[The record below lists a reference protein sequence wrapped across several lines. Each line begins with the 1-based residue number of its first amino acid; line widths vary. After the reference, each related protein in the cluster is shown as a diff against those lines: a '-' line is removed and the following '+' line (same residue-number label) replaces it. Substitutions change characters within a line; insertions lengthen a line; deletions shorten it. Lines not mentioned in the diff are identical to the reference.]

1 MKIGIIVAMGG
12 EFRLVEALLS
22 GKKEQEIR
30 GYRYVTGQ
38 LGEKEIV
45 LTQCGIGK
53 VCAAVGTVEM
63 IRYFSPDYILN
74 TGVAGGIEARLRVM
88 DMVVGKEVVY
98 HDVWCGTGNEMGQVQ
113 GMPARYKAD
122 SKLLSAALS
131 VTSDIALCEGLIC
144 SGDRF
149 ITDRVALEGIKEN
162 FPEGLAVDMESG
174 AIAQVCHMYA
184 TPFLSCRIIS
194 DTPGQVE
201 NHALQYQDFWTAAP
215 EKSFEI
221 LKQLVNQI
229 TE

>member
-53 VCAAVGTVEM
+53 VCAAVGTV
-63 IRYFSPDYILN
+63 
-74 TGVAGGIEARLRVM
+74 GVAGGIDARLRVM

-122 SKLLSAALS
+122 RKLLSAALS

>member
-74 TGVAGGIEARLRVM
+74 TGVAGGIDARLRVM

-149 ITDRVALEGIKEN
+149 ITDRVALEGLE
-162 FPEGLAVDMESG
+162 FPGGIGRRYGKRSDRTGVSY
-174 AIAQVCHMYA
+174 VCD
-184 TPFLSCRIIS
+184 TFLSCRIIS